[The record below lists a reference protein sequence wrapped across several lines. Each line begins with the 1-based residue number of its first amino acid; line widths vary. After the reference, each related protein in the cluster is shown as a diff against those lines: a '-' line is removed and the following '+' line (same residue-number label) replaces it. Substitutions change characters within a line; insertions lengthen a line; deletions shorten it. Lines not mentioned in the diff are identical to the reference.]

1 MYKMAVKAE
10 SKKHADLLNLHQ
22 RATTRRLIKP
32 DIVIFLRCYRKVSLR
47 STDLTKNSAIS
58 LLSRVPRAIS

>member
-22 RATTRRLIKP
+22 RATTRRLMKP
-32 DIVIFLRCYRKVSLR
+32 RYCYFP
-47 STDLTKNSAIS
+47 A
-58 LLSRVPRAIS
+58 LLSESKLKKHRLD

>member
-22 RATTRRLIKP
+22 RATTRRLINP
-32 DIVIFLRCYRKVSLR
+32 DIVIFLRCYQKVSLR